1 MVADLG
7 AIAPVHR
14 NPCPSRSIYMTLKF
28 FPALIMT
35 TALSVGTW
43 LMPSLQ
49 PRAIAQLPDGISQ
62 EETAAAEQEAIQMLR
77 NDPQRVLQLVQTT
90 LEQNPQLV
98 QYLMQN
104 PQLVQQLAGQSGDLM
119 QELQQHPELLEQL
132 EQLIQPSL

>member
-1 MVADLG
+1 
-7 AIAPVHR
+7 
-14 NPCPSRSIYMTLKF
+14 
-28 FPALIMT
+28 MT

-43 LMPSLQ
+43 LMPSFQ
-49 PRAIAQLPDGISQ
+49 PQAIAQLPEGVSLDDTS
-62 EETAAAEQEAIQMLR
+62 AAEQEAIQMLR

-119 QELQQHPELLEQL
+119 QKLQQHPDLLEQL